1 MEFIMDLESL
11 LRDINLILNE
21 KNEKEIKSMSPRSI
35 HDEKYLKKDQR
46 GIWHLAFRVPA
57 RFGGKLVRHSL
68 NTKDFSVA
76 ASIRDRF
83 VVPVLALNSGIHAL
97 EEIGKSI
104 IDAEGEA
111 VNHLSSITSIIQS
124 SDGIKLNAA
133 GERYIE
139 YMNTSAKYRPNT
151 IIKYT
156 EYVRLVSEIIGGG
169 KQVAHLT
176 KQDAIRLRETL
187 IKQGKGA
194 TTVFHVFSIF
204 RSFLRWLNREGI
216 ISSRFVVDNFSIDL
230 PSVRKVNT
238 AIIPPSKAD
247 EAMRALPNWTLI
259 PTIQRYTGMRVGEVE
274 ACLAGYKNCGIV
286 NVEGYKCFKISKE
299 FEKTFSDRIIPI
311 CDKLAP
317 YMTRKNVME
326 AAQTC
331 LFREDGR
338 RRESSGQKRY
348 NRAVK
353 RIPGCESCKDHSWR
367 VYAQTMMIEAGVDD
381 LIVKRI
387 IGHKDS
393 KNVHYGYTAA
403 RVEAMKK
410 ALDRIP

>member
-1 MEFIMDLESL
+1 MDLQSL
-11 LRDINLILNE
+11 IRDINLILEE
-21 KNEKEIKSMSPRSI
+21 KQIKGIKSMSPRPTK
-35 HDEKYLKKDQR
+35 DEKYLKKDEK
-46 GIWHLAFRVPA
+46 GVYHLVFRVPA
-57 RFGGKLVRHSL
+57 RFGGKLIRQSL
-68 NTKDFSVA
+68 FTKDFAVA
-76 ASIRDRF
+76 SSIRDRF
-83 VVPVLALNSGIHAL
+83 VIPVLALNSGIHAL
-97 EEIGKSI
+97 EEIGRSI

-111 VNHLSSITSIIQS
+111 VNHLSSLTSIIEA
-124 SDGIKLNAA
+124 SDGITLTAA
-133 GERYIE
+133 ADRYTE
-139 YMNTSAKYRPNT
+139 YMNSSAKYRPAT
-151 IIKYT
+151 IEKYS
-156 EYVRLVSEIIGGG
+156 EYIRLVARIIGGK

-176 KQDAIRLRETL
+176 KQDAVRLREHL
-187 IKQGKGA
+187 VSESKSP
-194 TTVFHVFSIF
+194 TTIFHIFSIF
-204 RSFLRWLNREGI
+204 RSFLRWLNKDGI
-216 ISSRFVVDNFSIDL
+216 ISSRYVVENFTIDL
-230 PSVRKVNT
+230 PTVRKVNT
-238 AIIPPSKAD
+238 PIIPPSKAD
-247 EAMRALPNWTLI
+247 EAMRALPKWTLI
-259 PTIQRYTGMRVGEVE
+259 PRIQRYTGMRVGEVE

-286 NVEGYKCFKISKE
+286 DVEGYRCFKISKE
-299 FEKTFSDRIIPI
+299 FEKTFSDRFIPI

-317 YMTRKNVME
+317 YMTREAVEK

-331 LFREDGR
+331 IFREDGR
-338 RRESSGQKRY
+338 RRESAGQKRY